1 MARPE
6 RVLPTNGFGDLC
18 LLIRVDLQSA
28 RRHET
33 GQRHGG
39 RADGVDPNSEGGR
52 LDCDSPGELDD
63 PTLGG
68 AVDRAAPAHQACHR
82 SGVEDDAA
90 VTLLL
95 EAQHRVLAPE
105 EHPAEVDRDQAV
117 EVFERVVL
125 ESHAESRRRDADVVE
140 QDVEPT
146 VLVDR
151 GRDHRLDLLLV
162 RYVGPDGDGG
172 CRPPIQ
178 SGAQSLSRGRGSM
191 SAATT
196 SAPSSAKPQRRHP
209 THARSLPR

>member
-1 MARPE
+1 MKP
-6 RVLPTNGFGDLC
+6 VSG
-18 LLIRVDLQSA
+18 
-28 RRHET
+28 
-33 GQRHGG
+33 HGG
-39 RADGVDPNSEGGR
+39 RADGVDANSEGGR
-52 LDCDSPGELDD
+52 LDRDSPGELDD

-68 AVDRAAPAHQACHR
+68 AVHRATPPHQARHR

-95 EAQHRVLAPE
+95 EAQHRVLASE

-151 GRDHRLDLLLV
+151 RRDHRLDLLLI

-172 CRPPIQ
+172 ATRRFNLAHSLFGVVEVDVGHDHP
-178 SGAQSLSRGRGSM
+178 GAFLGE
-191 SAATT
+191 
-196 SAPSSAKPQRRHP
+196 PQCRHP
-209 THARSLPR
+209 ANPGAGAGDDGALAVQYAGHRLTRSPRRAARPG